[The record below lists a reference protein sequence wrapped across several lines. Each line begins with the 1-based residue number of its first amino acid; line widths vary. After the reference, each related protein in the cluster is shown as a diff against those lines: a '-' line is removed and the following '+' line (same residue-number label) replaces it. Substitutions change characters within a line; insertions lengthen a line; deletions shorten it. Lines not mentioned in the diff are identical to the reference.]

1 MSHESE
7 QRRSAAEVGRVK
19 TLLEPDQGVV
29 ATDLPFAE
37 EVLSRLARA
46 GRFRDEETAEHIERM
61 SRSCALTAR
70 SLGWDAETCSNL
82 RAASAMHDIGK
93 VGVPD
98 EVLRKPGALAPEE
111 RALMETHAQV
121 GHDILAGSGDPVVD
135 LAATVALTH
144 HERFDGGGYPQEL
157 RGEAIPLVGR
167 IAAAADV
174 FDALTHDRAHRA
186 ALPVSDALAVLREGS
201 GSQFDPAVVEAFEK
215 VLPEIEQVR
224 LLYPD
229 GSQESQDEAA
239 AFFAGSDRPTRVL
252 IVEDHEAMARG
263 LELLLRREGL
273 EIAGTAGSVAEAE
286 GMLERRAADVVVL
299 DIALHGDDGLQLL
312 PAAKARGQ
320 RVLLYTGST
329 DPATLAVARAAGA
342 HGIAAKTASPAGF
355 VAAVQAVARGDS
367 YTDPDLPA
375 GDTPD
380 DAADDHPR
388 LTPREREIVALVS
401 QGLSGE
407 EVAVELFLS
416 PATVRTHLRNAMDRT
431 GAKTRPH
438 LVAMAAASGQISI
451 G

>member
-1 MSHESE
+1 MSRESE
-7 QRRSAAEVGRVK
+7 HRSSAAEVGRVK
-19 TLLEPDQGVV
+19 TLLEPEPDAA

-46 GRFRDEETAEHIERM
+46 GRFRDEETAAHVERM
-61 SRSCALTAR
+61 SRSCALIAR
-70 SLGWDAETCSNL
+70 ALGWDAEACQNL

-111 RALMETHAQV
+111 RALIETHAQV
-121 GHDILAGSGDPVVD
+121 GHDILAGSGEPVLD

-144 HERFDGGGYPQEL
+144 HERFDGDGYPQEL
-157 RGEAIPLVGR
+157 RGEAIPLAGR
-167 IAAAADV
+167 IAAVADV

-186 ALPVSDALAVLREGS
+186 ALPVSDALEVVRQGS
-201 GSQFDPAVVEAFEK
+201 GSQFDPAVVQAFEA
-215 VLPEIEQVR
+215 VLSEIDQVR

-229 GSQESQDEAA
+229 GAEDGEDGAA
-239 AFFAGSDRPTRVL
+239 EFFAGTERPTRVL
-252 IVEDHEAMARG
+252 IVEDHEAVARG
-263 LELLLRREGL
+263 LELLLRRDGF
-273 EIAGTAGSVAEAE
+273 EIAGTAGTVAEAE
-286 GMLERRAADVVVL
+286 RMLEKRAADVVVL
-299 DIALHGDDGLQLL
+299 DIALHGGDGLELV

-320 RVLLYTGST
+320 RVLLYTGTT
-329 DPATLAVARAAGA
+329 DSATLEAARAAGA
-342 HGIAAKTASPAGF
+342 HGIAAKTSSPAGF
-355 VAAVQAVARGDS
+355 VAAVQAVARGES

-375 GDTPD
+375 GDTK
-380 DAADDHPR
+380 DAADDYPR

-401 QGLSGE
+401 RGLSGE
-407 EVAVELFLS
+407 EIAVELFLS

-438 LVAMAAASGQISI
+438 LVAVAAASGQISI